1 MGRNAQPA
9 AVKEAKGNPGRRP
22 IAKEGAAAP
31 ASAVTPPKKLSA
43 RQKDLWN
50 GIAPELAAM
59 RILRPTDLAAFR
71 RYVVFLDKWTEVE
84 TALKTAKLVTITSS
98 EHVQNM
104 ERRGQWMMLAVMLD
118 KRLTEIEDRFGM
130 NPAARQRLMLQMAQQ
145 GALPIAGG
153 GRREEQGVE
162 QSGDALPGQKVEHV
176 DVPESPIGLLN

>member
-1 MGRNAQPA
+1 
-9 AVKEAKGNPGRRP
+9 
-22 IAKEGAAAP
+22 
-31 ASAVTPPKKLSA
+31 
-43 RQKDLWN
+43 
-50 GIAPELAAM
+50 
-59 RILRPTDLAAFR
+59 LAAFR

-84 TALKTAKLVTITSS
+84 TALKTAKLVTVTSS

-145 GALPIAGG
+145 GALPITGG
-153 GRREEQGVE
+153 GRRDDQGAGAGR
-162 QSGDALPGQKVEHV
+162 GDGQGEDLPHGPTVEHV